1 MPPFIPVKRS
11 VSPESGQQAEP
22 PAKRQS
28 TKRQKAIE
36 PSESSASSDEEQS
49 EPEWEDVDNGA
60 SKPNQNDD
68 DDDDDDDGSDGDEDR
83 DGDDIDWEDAMATTT
98 TTTPGGPTPI
108 GDLELTLDS
117 LADAASPTLLDT
129 KKGPS
134 KIERAIR
141 LNTHRLHV
149 QCLLFHNALRNAW
162 INDSNVHDILRKQLP
177 EGIKKEIQRWRVA
190 SGLEAPPQY
199 SNTKTKG
206 DRKGKKKQTQSSS
219 KDWGDSAERLEPG
232 QPDMSHGDPILQLL
246 RVLAAYWKKNF
257 KITAPGLRKHG
268 YRSAKNV
275 EQILKSFRDAETDS
289 TLHGERIPNRD
300 AFRASADMRQGSRD
314 VAAQLF
320 TALLR
325 ALGIEARLVS
335 NLQPLGFAWTKA
347 EVDTSELTK
356 QESKTQRNATDS
368 NEDSDSDSEQEI
380 TSTKRTSRGKVY
392 DRDLPFPVYWT
403 EAVSPVTHHVI
414 PVDAMVLANQV
425 AATPEMVA
433 AFEPRGARADKA
445 KQVIAYVVAHSPD
458 GTAKDVTT
466 RYLKRQTWP
475 GKTKGYRLPPE
486 KLVGRFSKEG
496 PDFTFDYDWFKIT
509 MKGYE
514 RPANKRTIADDV
526 EDAKD
531 LVPNQ
536 PEKKPVKKEGDTL
549 QSLKASTEFVLERF
563 LRREEALRPGAQV
576 VRKFSSGKGDKA
588 KEENVYRRADVLRCL
603 SAESWHKEGRQPRMG
618 EVPLKQV
625 PIRAVTLMRKREV
638 DLAHRQTGQK
648 PLQGL
653 YAQYQTEYI
662 IPPPIQNGVI
672 PKNEYGNIDCFVP
685 SMVPRGAVHIPF
697 RGTVRICK
705 KLGIDFAEAVTGFE
719 FGSKM
724 AVPVIEGVVVAEE
737 NGDLLKDAWR
747 ADQEARR
754 ERERLAQEKRI
765 LQTWRKFLM
774 GLRITERVRA
784 EYGEDGDAEVDNPF
798 QRRGQNTQPAETS
811 GSAQQLNNEY
821 GQTHGYEV
829 SDNDYHDDADNVD
842 QGGGFLLPGE
852 DDGED
857 NLIVDHGESSARQ
870 SVIVPDYQE
879 SDMSGVEISGE
890 NLEEQIEEEGEEDE
904 EDEEDEEEEAYK
916 PAPRTSARRRRRGG
930 FALVNL
936 KPILPGHVLVSPRR
950 RVPRVSDLTA
960 DETADLF
967 LTVRKVG
974 RMIERV
980 FGASSLN
987 IAIQDG
993 IDAGQSVAHVHTHII
1008 PRRKADLDHKGGTD
1022 AIYGMLDGEE
1032 GDMGKIQRQLLKV
1045 AENDDN
1051 DERKGGSRRRTDF
1064 PAVDNE
1070 ARTPR
1075 SDEDME
1081 REAQMLAKEMERE
1094 NDD

>member
-11 VSPESGQQAEP
+11 LSPESAKQATP

-28 TKRQKAIE
+28 TKRQKVTN
-36 PSESSASSDEEQS
+36 PSGSAASSSSEEEQS
-49 EPEWEDVDNGA
+49 EPEWEDVNNGA
-60 SKPNQNDD
+60 SESNQNGAGDD
-68 DDDDDDDGSDGDEDR
+68 DDDDDEDEEGDEDE
-83 DGDDIDWEDAMATTT
+83 IDWEDAMASTTI
-98 TTTPGGPTPI
+98 TTTPGGTMAPI
-108 GDLELTLDS
+108 GDLELTLDA
-117 LADAASPTLLDT
+117 LGDVQEPTLLDT

-162 INDSNVHDILRKQLP
+162 INDSKTHDILRNQLP
-177 EGIKKEIQRWRVA
+177 EGIKKEVQRWRVA
-190 SGLEAPPQY
+190 SGLEAPPQDKK
-199 SNTKTKG
+199 TKTKG
-206 DRKGKKKQTQSSS
+206 DKKGKKRQTQSST

-246 RVLAAYWKKNF
+246 RILAAYWGKNF

-275 EQILKSFRDAETDS
+275 EQILASYKNAEIDP
-289 TLHGERIPNRD
+289 TLHGERVPNRD
-300 AFRASADMRQGSRD
+300 EFRALADKRQGSRD

-335 NLQPLGFAWTKA
+335 NLQPLGFGWSKA
-347 EVDTSELTK
+347 EVNTSDLLK
-356 QESKTQRNATDS
+356 QESKTQKDATDS
-368 NEDSDSDSEQEI
+368 NGESEGDSEEET
-380 TSTKRTSRGKVY
+380 TSRKRTSKGKGY

-425 AATPEMVA
+425 AATPEMIA

-445 KQVIAYVVAHSPD
+445 KQVIAYVVAHSSD

-486 KLVGRFSKEG
+486 KLLGRFAKGG
-496 PDFTFDYDWFKIT
+496 PVFKFDYDWFKMT

-514 RPANKRTIADDV
+514 RPANKRTVADDI

-531 LVPNQ
+531 LVSNQ
-536 PEKKPVKKEGDTL
+536 PEKKAVKKEGDTL

-576 VRKFSSGKGDKA
+576 VRKFSSGKGAKA
-588 KEENVYRRADVLRCL
+588 KEEDVYRRSDVLRCL
-603 SAESWHKEGRQPRMG
+603 SAESWHKEGRRPKMG
-618 EVPLKQV
+618 EAPLKRV
-625 PIRAVTLMRKREV
+625 PIRAVTIMRKREV
-638 DLAHRQTGQK
+638 DELHRQTGQK

-653 YAQYQTEYI
+653 YAQDQTEYI

-672 PKNEYGNIDCFVP
+672 PKNGYGNIDCFVP

-747 ADQEARR
+747 ADQEVRR
-754 ERERLAQEKRI
+754 EKERLAQEKRI

-774 GLRITERVRA
+774 GLRITERVRV
-784 EYGEDGDAEVDNPF
+784 EYGDDGDAEIDNPF
-798 QRRGQNTQPAETS
+798 QRK
-811 GSAQQLNNEY
+811 
-821 GQTHGYEV
+821 GQTNQSAEASENVQQTHDHE
-829 SDNDYHDDADNVD
+829 DHHDDADNVD

-857 NLIVDHGESSARQ
+857 NLIFDHGEKQSRQ

-879 SDMSGVEISGE
+879 SEMSGVEVSGD
-890 NLEEQIEEEGEEDE
+890 NA
-904 EDEEDEEEEAYK
+904 EEDEEEEEEVYK
-916 PAPRTSARRRRRGG
+916 PAPRTSGRRRRRGG
-930 FALVNL
+930 
-936 KPILPGHVLVSPRR
+936 
-950 RVPRVSDLTA
+950 
-960 DETADLF
+960 
-967 LTVRKVG
+967 
-974 RMIERV
+974 
-980 FGASSLN
+980 
-987 IAIQDG
+987 
-993 IDAGQSVAHVHTHII
+993 
-1008 PRRKADLDHKGGTD
+1008 
-1022 AIYGMLDGEE
+1022 
-1032 GDMGKIQRQLLKV
+1032 
-1045 AENDDN
+1045 
-1051 DERKGGSRRRTDF
+1051 
-1064 PAVDNE
+1064 
-1070 ARTPR
+1070 
-1075 SDEDME
+1075 
-1081 REAQMLAKEMERE
+1081 
-1094 NDD
+1094 